1 MKRKLHKLSE
11 LYLETESTADEENDT
26 VEDSSEK
33 KSSSED
39 YYNDTNNDKAEV
51 TSSKNHIYFY
61 CSVGKKS
68 CLKLNTLL
76 KEIAQKIIDNGTN
89 HLKKDKYIYL
99 HINSFGGGVFA
110 ALSTIDTIKNLK
122 VPVVSIIE
130 GGAASAAT
138 MISVSCDYRI
148 ICKNS
153 FMLIHQLS
161 SCCWGKMNQLEDE
174 MENLKKLM
182 YRIKLIYKENTKIE
196 DDLLEEILKHD
207 LWWDA
212 KKCLNEGLVDMIKEE
227 EELIYEFDKN
237 KLDI

>member
-1 MKRKLHKLSE
+1 MKRKFDKINDFN
-11 LYLETESTADEENDT
+11 LETEPTSDEKDDEVEKST
-26 VEDSSEK
+26 EK
-33 KSSSED
+33 KNTSED

-51 TSSKNHIYFY
+51 TSSRNHIYFY

-76 KEIAQKIIDNGTN
+76 KETAQKIIDDGSN

-110 ALSTIDTIKNLK
+110 ALSTIDTIRNLK
-122 VPVVSIIE
+122 VPVISIIE

-138 MISVSCDYRI
+138 MISVCCDYRI
-148 ICKNS
+148 IFKNS

-161 SCCWGKMNQLEDE
+161 SSCWGKMNQLEDE

-182 YRIKLIYKENTKIE
+182 NRIKGIYKENTNIE
-196 DDLLEEILKHD
+196 DDLLDEILKHD

-212 KKCLNEGLVDMIKEE
+212 KKCLSEGLVDMIKEE
-227 EELIYEFDKN
+227 GDLIYDFKKE